1 MIEIHAPTSL
11 FMFLRTKTKGQ
22 EVTACR
28 SEMMGL
34 TLQLFLR
41 FTRTCVISVSFSSLS
56 TIVRNWK
63 SLIYL
68 DNLVLSTELVMLI
81 MLGGG
86 RGGKAFLSQ
95 IRKTMQGVPEK
106 TWSLIQ

>member
-1 MIEIHAPTSL
+1 
-11 FMFLRTKTKGQ
+11 
-22 EVTACR
+22 
-28 SEMMGL
+28 MGL

-41 FTRTCVISVSFSSLS
+41 FTRTCVISVSFSSLN

-68 DNLVLSTELVMLI
+68 DNLILSTELVMLI

-86 RGGKAFLSQ
+86 KGGKAFLSQ
-95 IRKTMQGVPEK
+95 IRKTGK
-106 TWSLIQ
+106 GYLKRSGL

>member
-1 MIEIHAPTSL
+1 
-11 FMFLRTKTKGQ
+11 
-22 EVTACR
+22 
-28 SEMMGL
+28 MGL

>member
-1 MIEIHAPTSL
+1 
-11 FMFLRTKTKGQ
+11 
-22 EVTACR
+22 
-28 SEMMGL
+28 MGL

-41 FTRTCVISVSFSSLS
+41 FTRTWVISVSFSSLS
-56 TIVRNWK
+56 TIVRKWK

-86 RGGKAFLSQ
+86 GEGGGGK
-95 IRKTMQGVPEK
+95 GVFVAN
-106 TWSLIQ
+106 TQNYARGT

>member
-1 MIEIHAPTSL
+1 
-11 FMFLRTKTKGQ
+11 
-22 EVTACR
+22 
-28 SEMMGL
+28 MGL

-56 TIVRNWK
+56 TIVRKWK

-86 RGGKAFLSQ
+86 GEGGKACLSQ

>member
-1 MIEIHAPTSL
+1 
-11 FMFLRTKTKGQ
+11 
-22 EVTACR
+22 
-28 SEMMGL
+28 MMGL

-41 FTRTCVISVSFSSLS
+41 FTRTCVISVSFSFLS

-86 RGGKAFLSQ
+86 EGGKAFLSQ

>member
-1 MIEIHAPTSL
+1 
-11 FMFLRTKTKGQ
+11 
-22 EVTACR
+22 
-28 SEMMGL
+28 MGL

-86 RGGKAFLSQ
+86 GERGERRFC
-95 IRKTMQGVPEK
+95 RKYAKLCKGYLKRPG
-106 TWSLIQ
+106 L

>member
-1 MIEIHAPTSL
+1 
-11 FMFLRTKTKGQ
+11 
-22 EVTACR
+22 
-28 SEMMGL
+28 MGL

-95 IRKTMQGVPEK
+95 IRKTVQGVPEK

>member
-1 MIEIHAPTSL
+1 
-11 FMFLRTKTKGQ
+11 
-22 EVTACR
+22 
-28 SEMMGL
+28 MGL

-68 DNLVLSTELVMLI
+68 GNLVLSTELVMLI

-86 RGGKAFLSQ
+86 GRGGGKAFLSQ

>member
-41 FTRTCVISVSFSSLS
+41 FTRTWVISVSFSSLS
-56 TIVRNWK
+56 TIVRKWK

-86 RGGKAFLSQ
+86 GRGEGGK
-95 IRKTMQGVPEK
+95 GVFVAN
-106 TWSLIQ
+106 TQNYARGT

>member
-1 MIEIHAPTSL
+1 
-11 FMFLRTKTKGQ
+11 
-22 EVTACR
+22 
-28 SEMMGL
+28 MGL
-34 TLQLFLR
+34 TLQLFLG

-56 TIVRNWK
+56 TIVRKWK

-86 RGGKAFLSQ
+86 GRGERRFC
-95 IRKTMQGVPEK
+95 RKYAKLCKGYLKRPG
-106 TWSLIQ
+106 L

>member
-1 MIEIHAPTSL
+1 
-11 FMFLRTKTKGQ
+11 
-22 EVTACR
+22 
-28 SEMMGL
+28 MGL

-41 FTRTCVISVSFSSLS
+41 FTRTWVISVSFSSLS
-56 TIVRNWK
+56 TIVRKWK

-86 RGGKAFLSQ
+86 RGEGGGGK
-95 IRKTMQGVPEK
+95 GVFVAN
-106 TWSLIQ
+106 TQNYARGT

>member
-1 MIEIHAPTSL
+1 
-11 FMFLRTKTKGQ
+11 
-22 EVTACR
+22 
-28 SEMMGL
+28 MGL
-34 TLQLFLR
+34 TLQLLLR

-56 TIVRNWK
+56 IIVRNWK

-68 DNLVLSTELVMLI
+68 DNLVLSAELVMLI

-86 RGGKAFLSQ
+86 GKGGKAFLSQ

>member
-1 MIEIHAPTSL
+1 
-11 FMFLRTKTKGQ
+11 
-22 EVTACR
+22 
-28 SEMMGL
+28 MGL

-41 FTRTCVISVSFSSLS
+41 FTRTCVISVSFSFLS

-86 RGGKAFLSQ
+86 EGGKAFLSQ

>member
-1 MIEIHAPTSL
+1 
-11 FMFLRTKTKGQ
+11 
-22 EVTACR
+22 
-28 SEMMGL
+28 MGL

-41 FTRTCVISVSFSSLS
+41 FTRTCVISVSFSSLN

-68 DNLVLSTELVMLI
+68 DNLILSTELIMLI

-86 RGGKAFLSQ
+86 GRGERRFCLKYAKLARG
-95 IRKTMQGVPEK
+95 T
-106 TWSLIQ
+106 

>member
-1 MIEIHAPTSL
+1 
-11 FMFLRTKTKGQ
+11 
-22 EVTACR
+22 
-28 SEMMGL
+28 MGL

-56 TIVRNWK
+56 IIVRNWK

-68 DNLVLSTELVMLI
+68 DNLVLSAELVMLI

-86 RGGKAFLSQ
+86 GGKGGKAFLSQ

>member
-1 MIEIHAPTSL
+1 
-11 FMFLRTKTKGQ
+11 
-22 EVTACR
+22 
-28 SEMMGL
+28 MGL
-34 TLQLFLR
+34 TIQLFLR

-68 DNLVLSTELVMLI
+68 DNLVLSTELIMLI

-86 RGGKAFLSQ
+86 EEGGKVFLSQ
-95 IRKTMQGVPEK
+95 IRKTGK
-106 TWSLIQ
+106 GYLKRSGL

>member
-1 MIEIHAPTSL
+1 
-11 FMFLRTKTKGQ
+11 
-22 EVTACR
+22 
-28 SEMMGL
+28 MGL

-41 FTRTCVISVSFSSLS
+41 FTRTCVISVSSSLS

-86 RGGKAFLSQ
+86 GGGKGGKAFLSQ